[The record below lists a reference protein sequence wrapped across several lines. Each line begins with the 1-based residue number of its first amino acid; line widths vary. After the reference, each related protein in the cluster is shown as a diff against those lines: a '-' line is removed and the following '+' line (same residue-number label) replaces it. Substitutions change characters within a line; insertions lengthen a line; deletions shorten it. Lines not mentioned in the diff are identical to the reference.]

1 RGRLFLGIGGR
12 DHFGIRGRIASE
24 FALVARVK
32 ANLNRNAVTLGW
44 LRSPWR
50 EGLLIAVSKR
60 EIFEQCWL
68 ASAMPD
74 RSMFPIDDPVT
85 WRRIS
90 N

>member
-1 RGRLFLGIGGR
+1 MRAVRLKAWMDFL
-12 DHFGIRGRIASE
+12 HC
-24 FALVARVK
+24 FADGEELVARVK